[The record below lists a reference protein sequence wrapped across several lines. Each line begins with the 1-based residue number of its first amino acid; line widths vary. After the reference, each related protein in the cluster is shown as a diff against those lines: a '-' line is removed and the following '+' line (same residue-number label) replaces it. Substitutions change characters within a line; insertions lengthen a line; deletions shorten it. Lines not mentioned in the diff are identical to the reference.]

1 MIPLIGRVKELEN
14 QKAIVVRIANEVL
27 KAAGMKKLRYMV
39 GTMIEIPRAALI
51 NGRFSGEGSR
61 VLQLWHERFG
71 TYSLADCSRRLPAL
85 PNERVWDFLIP
96 ASFRAH

>member
-39 GTMIEIPRAALI
+39 GTMIEIPRAA
-51 NGRFSGEGSR
+51 
-61 VLQLWHERFG
+61 
-71 TYSLADCSRRLPAL
+71 
-85 PNERVWDFLIP
+85 
-96 ASFRAH
+96 